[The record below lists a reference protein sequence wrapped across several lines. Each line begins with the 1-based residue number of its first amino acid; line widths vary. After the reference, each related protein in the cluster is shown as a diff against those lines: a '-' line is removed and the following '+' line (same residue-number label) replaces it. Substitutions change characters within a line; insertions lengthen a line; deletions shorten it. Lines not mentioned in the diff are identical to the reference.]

1 MNLII
6 IEYKAHYAG
15 HYTQELNQF
24 CRHINEYFPE
34 IIVLTP
40 FGFKDEWSEIKNC
53 KVEKLCHEN
62 EKGNPH
68 RSVFLFRIYNYQWEF
83 YKKVFKYVGV
93 LPNNENIIHI
103 WDITSIFPIWY
114 FFRKIKNRK
123 ILNLKSVYRERVPLF
138 GMKSLGKIQGLISNK
153 LLLKIADKYIVHTAE
168 IFNEAVKI
176 GIAKEKIYQIG
187 IGVENSSIN
196 LNQDDARTQLNLPK
210 EFFILLFFGVVR
222 KEKGIYELFGHIK
235 EIQSDFI
242 LYVVGENNLSESVAE
257 LVERFKI
264 KTEVIIE
271 PQYIPEHK
279 LEKYFRASDAVI
291 ICHNKEFKGE
301 SGVLLKALQYQI
313 PIIANLGSNS
323 AKIIETQSIGSVFDI
338 STQGSI
344 LKAVSSIQQ
353 NKKIIEANL
362 MLTKQEYSWD
372 KLIHSFESIYFF
384 GL

>member
-1 MNLII
+1 MALII
-6 IEYKAHYAG
+6 IEYKANYAG

-40 FGFKDEWSEIKNC
+40 FGFKDEWNEIKNC
-53 KVEKLCHEN
+53 KVEKLCYEN
-62 EKGNPH
+62 EKDIPH
-68 RSVFLFRIYNYQWEF
+68 LSGFFFKIYKYQWEF

-138 GMKSLGKIQGLISNK
+138 GMKSLGKIQGRISNK

-168 IFNEAVKI
+168 IFNEAVEI
-176 GIAKEKIYQIG
+176 GIVKEKIYQIG

-196 LNQDDARTQLNLPK
+196 LNQDEARTQLNLPK
-210 EFFILLFFGVVR
+210 EIFIILFFGVVR
-222 KEKGIYELFGHIK
+222 KEKGIYELFEHIK

-242 LYVVGENNLSESVAE
+242 LYIVGENNLSESVSE
-257 LVERFKI
+257 LVERYKI
-264 KTEVIIE
+264 KIEVIVE
-271 PQYIPEHK
+271 SHYIPEQK

-291 ICHNKEFKGE
+291 ICHKKEFKGE
-301 SGVLLKALQYQI
+301 SGLLLKALQYQI

-323 AKIIETQSIGSVFDI
+323 ANIVEIKTVGSVFDI
-338 STQGSI
+338 SKQGS
-344 LKAVSSIQQ
+344 LLQAVSFIQQ
-353 NKKIIEANL
+353 NKKMINTNL
-362 MLTKQEYSWD
+362 MLSRENYSWE
-372 KLIHSFESIYFF
+372 KQIHAFESIYFF
-384 GL
+384 G